1 MQSSDTLSLL
11 RASREGDQSVIDAL
25 FSQLYPELRAIAH
38 RQLRAF
44 RPGDTLNTT
53 AVVHEAYMK
62 LVDQGRAEPNDRAHF
77 LALASRAMRFV
88 VVDYAR
94 ARSTAK
100 RGGDAEKVVI
110 DATEIAGAERAEDLL
125 ALDEA
130 LTRLGA
136 LDARLA
142 TVVEYRFFGGLEH
155 QEIAQVTGRSVP
167 TIKRDWTRARAWLY
181 REMQGGRAPE
191 SA

>member
-1 MQSSDTLSLL
+1 MSSPDTLSLL
-11 RASREGDQSVIDAL
+11 RASRTGDQSVIDGL
-25 FSQLYPELRAIAH
+25 FSQMYPELRAIAH

-94 ARSTAK
+94 ARSRAK
-100 RGGDAEKVVI
+100 RGGNAEQVILDA
-110 DATEIAGAERAEDLL
+110 AEIAGAERAEDLL

-130 LTRLGA
+130 LTRLGE

-142 TVVEYRFFGGLEH
+142 AVVEYRFFGGLEH

-167 TIKRDWTRARAWLY
+167 TIKRDWTRARTWLY
-181 REMQGGRAPE
+181 REMRGDREPG

>member
-100 RGGDAEKVVI
+100 RGGDSEKVVI
-110 DATEIAGAERAEDLL
+110 DATEIAGAERADDLL

-155 QEIAQVTGRSVP
+155 HEIAQVTGRSVP